1 VNLRQSPAVQ
11 QLVDLALSEDIAAG
25 DVTTEATIDPEAQ
38 GAGRIVARE
47 AGVVAGL
54 DVAALV
60 FEKLDPAVRFERHV
74 RDGDEVQPGQPV
86 ATVSG
91 PLRALLTGERVALN
105 FLQHL
110 SGVAT
115 KTRRLAALIA
125 HTKAKLLDT
134 RKTTPGMRLLEKYAV
149 RCGGGENHRM
159 NLAEAVLLKDNHIA
173 AVGGVAEA
181 VRRAR
186 ERAPRGLRVQVEVSS
201 IAELEEA
208 LSAGAHAV
216 LLDNMSLEDI
226 RRAVELCAGRCFV
239 EASGGVTEK
248 TIVAI
253 AEAGV
258 DAISC
263 GALTH
268 SAPALDMSLE
278 LLPH

>member
-1 VNLRQSPAVQ
+1 MNLRQSPAVQ